1 MFILNIR
8 YYLKVFNI
16 SKGNNK
22 IKAINKIEF
31 NQCSGWNK
39 NDSDL
44 KYFYY
49 LFPFQK
55 FTKMKSFFTYGNF

>member
-1 MFILNIR
+1 MKYGLKTELESKIQESLFGFMFILNIT

-31 NQCSGWNK
+31 NQCSG
-39 NDSDL
+39 
-44 KYFYY
+44 
-49 LFPFQK
+49 
-55 FTKMKSFFTYGNF
+55 